1 MIEVLGKLVGQVKL
15 WFVSLAS
22 ISSIFSQGVVTI
34 PSVTPAPILTPT
46 ISITTTPTPIQYIA
60 AVGTYSDYGKTVNIS
75 IKFPKEGGNLTGS
88 ISGVCTGTV
97 SGQYSKGEIYGTI
110 SGRCSEEKLGFAF
123 ENKGDIDTAVAKAT
137 YKGKVD
143 LSKKIIR
150 VDFDGGIYP
159 NAPYDNT
166 SLHLPYVGRHTILT
180 IK

>member
-97 SGQYSKGEIYGTI
+97 SGQYSKGKFTE
-110 SGRCSEEKLGFAF
+110 LFPA
-123 ENKGDIDTAVAKAT
+123 AVAK
-137 YKGKVD
+137 
-143 LSKKIIR
+143 KIR
-150 VDFDGGIYP
+150 FC
-159 NAPYDNT
+159 
-166 SLHLPYVGRHTILT
+166 L
-180 IK
+180 